1 MAIKYVSF
9 SCEGS
14 PIDSSKCTTR
24 WDDSIKCSIPI
35 SGVYEDV
42 FYNLMIM
49 EGDEGLINQWVNGNS
64 GKVQVISKEQ
74 ANQLGQAIVPPGTE
88 RVEDM
93 RIGEGEPVTYVAT
106 EFDVDNPENLWV
118 VKEN

>member
-1 MAIKYVSF
+1 M
-9 SCEGS
+9 
-14 PIDSSKCTTR
+14 
-24 WDDSIKCSIPI
+24 
-35 SGVYEDV
+35 
-42 FYNLMIM
+42 
-49 EGDEGLINQWVNGNS
+49 
-64 GKVQVISKEQ
+64 ISKEQ